1 MFFSQMNWFLFLLL
15 LCTAWPVS
23 NLDLWIRLWQSLAEL
38 DCEQSSIC
46 WIRSHVDPAKV
57 SGISKVHA
65 FYNGVVDSIAKHTV
79 RSFRSMSLMYQRLV
93 TDHAS
98 RLTQAR
104 QLSFANQ
111 TVEEPPSVVQ
121 VDVPV
126 YLGLGHTIT
135 PFGME
140 QVWCVHRGFLS
151 TLYDWFLGLEWFEA
165 SQDGTWTDISWIEL
179 FWGYLADTKMVPP
192 FWFEG
197 KWVMLDEDPA
207 FAFVLPSVVTLFRT
221 WLSALCASVYLK
233 RSGPLSDGRGLF
245 RYLVPVLRA
254 RGLWAVL
261 LFLLASFLTS
271 RISLPHLAVCGL

>member
-1 MFFSQMNWFLFLLL
+1 MAGLIALQSATVVWLFSDCWAFVKVARRFLEARRVGIEP
-15 LCTAWPVS
+15 AWPVS
-23 NLDLWIRLWQSLAEL
+23 NLDLWIRLWESLAEL

-104 QLSFANQ
+104 QLSRFHALVAECFANQ

-140 QVWCVHRGFLS
+140 QVWCVHRGFLI
-151 TLYDWFLGLEWFEA
+151 TG
-165 SQDGTWTDISWIEL
+165 
-179 FWGYLADTKMVPP
+179 MV
-192 FWFEG
+192 
-197 KWVMLDEDPA
+197 
-207 FAFVLPSVVTLFRT
+207 
-221 WLSALCASVYLK
+221 
-233 RSGPLSDGRGLF
+233 
-245 RYLVPVLRA
+245 
-254 RGLWAVL
+254 
-261 LFLLASFLTS
+261 
-271 RISLPHLAVCGL
+271 